1 MTKASP
7 KVRVGVVDYEMG
19 NLHSVAKALALQGA
33 DVTISSVKAELRS
46 SDILLL
52 PGVGSF
58 GAAMRNL
65 ARNGMD
71 DFVRQWTIEEGKPYL
86 GFCLGLQLLFEASEE
101 SPGVPGLGIL
111 KGTVDRFLP
120 KDFSG
125 GDYRVPHM
133 GWNTLSVLPPGKPF
147 FKGLSAK
154 DFVYFVHTFYPRPA
168 DEKVIAATSDY
179 GRTFC
184 AAAAKGNLFA
194 TQFHPEKSGDVGQRI
209 IASALQALGKE
220 TASCWLYPRSI

>member
-1 MTKASP
+1 MAKASP
-7 KVRVGVVDYEMG
+7 KIRIGVVDYEMG

-33 DVTISSVKAELRS
+33 DVTISSVKTELRS
-46 SDILLL
+46 SDVLLL

-65 ARNGMD
+65 SRNGMD
-71 DFVRQWTIEEGKPYL
+71 DFVRQWVLEENKPYL
-86 GFCLGLQLLFEASEE
+86 GFCLGLQLLFESSEE
-101 SPGVPGLGIL
+101 SPGVAGLGIL

-120 KDFSG
+120 TDFKPN
-125 GDYRVPHM
+125 DYRVPHM
-133 GWNTLSVLPPGKPF
+133 GWNTLDVKAPGKPF
-147 FKGLSAK
+147 FKGVATEE
-154 DFVYFVHTFYPRPA
+154 FVYFVHTFYPKPA
-168 DEKVIAATSDY
+168 DPKVVAATSTY

-184 AAAAKGNLFA
+184 AAAAKNNLFA

-220 TASCWLYPRSI
+220 TVEC